1 MLARGAWTSRGP
13 SLMRMAGLESRAD
26 DDSMPRVCSDD
37 PKGTSEGRPG
47 WLAHPCPTSHQR
59 RAYHCSQPLRWQGS
73 VKSGDS
79 SPRIERVVAS
89 WTWDIR
95 RVACPAS
102 FPGQSPHCACSQPKR
117 LASLRI
123 MICVLSV
130 FMETGSP
137 FAQFGVVGW
146 SAVVCTESG
155 VRCTHTGR

>member
-1 MLARGAWTSRGP
+1 MIRCQGFVRMTRRGHPRGDQDGWP
-13 SLMRMAGLESRAD
+13 IPVQRLI
-26 DDSMPRVCSDD
+26 
-37 PKGTSEGRPG
+37 SEEHIIII
-47 WLAHPCPTSHQR
+47 A
-59 RAYHCSQPLRWQGS
+59 SQPLRWQGS

-79 SPRIERVVAS
+79 SPRIKRVVAS

-123 MICVLSV
+123 MKCVVSV

-137 FAQFGVVGW
+137 FAQFWRGGLECCSLYSVR
-146 SAVVCTESG
+146 SLLSG
-155 VRCTHTGR
+155 CSLYPTPVAKTNPKSRPHEPYRP